1 MGDKLKTGPFQ
12 KALLL
17 VWAAFQIW
25 EVTFGSMDAVTFRA
39 VHCLFLLVFAF
50 TLTETKNRLF
60 RILLVSAAVL
70 SAGIFGW
77 FAYAYRSF
85 ALSGGYPGTVHVVVA
100 GVAIALVFAAGF
112 LRSRSLAVLAAI
124 FFAYNFFGAFLPGA
138 LGHGGFTL
146 RRVLTHLFWGS
157 NGIFGVGVGVSSTY
171 IFMFVLFGALLQ
183 RFGFSS
189 FLNDL
194 ALALVGGTTGGVAK
208 ISVFSSAFFGMIN
221 GSAVAN
227 VATDGCMTIPLMKK
241 AGYKPEYAAAVEA
254 AASTGGQ
261 FTPPVMGAVGFVMA
275 EFLGVSYP
283 KVMLAAIAPAFLY
296 YLSLFFSVHFEAKRL
311 GLHGLSKDNLPEAK
325 AVLKQNWW
333 LLIPVAVLVAVM
345 AFGYTPLYACT
356 AAIVALFA
364 VCAVKRKES
373 GLTLKTAAEAVMAGA
388 ADSVSVG
395 VCCILIGIIIG
406 TVSLTG
412 AGLTLG
418 NLILSLA
425 GEGKAM
431 LCAVLVMLLCCIL
444 GMGVPGVAAY
454 VIVSTI
460 SVPALME
467 AGASAMAA
475 HMFCLIYACLA
486 NITPPVAVSCYV
498 AAGIAKSNQWRTGL
512 CAVKIAAAGFLFP
525 FFFVYN
531 DALLIGSAG
540 IPAWETAL
548 GFLTAS
554 CGVICLAAAFE
565 GMLYRRCTLPERLA
579 LIVAALCCMA
589 AEHISDLAGIL
600 IFAGVLA
607 YQYFREAKNPRRNA
621 ET

>member
-1 MGDKLKTGPFQ
+1 MENKRKAGSLQ

-17 VWAAFQIW
+17 VWVAFQVW
-25 EVTFGSMDAVTFRA
+25 EVTFGRMDAVTFRA
-39 VHCLFLLVFAF
+39 VHCLFLLFFAF
-50 TLTETKNRLF
+50 TLIETKSRLL
-60 RILLVSAAVL
+60 RVLLGAAAAL
-70 SAGIFGW
+70 STGIFGW

-85 ALSGGYPGTVHVVVA
+85 ALSGGYPGALHIAVA
-100 GVAIALVFAAGF
+100 GGAIALVFAAGF

-124 FFAYNFFGAFLPGA
+124 FFAYNFFGAYLPGA
-138 LGHGGFTL
+138 FGHGGFTL
-146 RRVLTHLFWGS
+146 RRVLAHLFWGS

-183 RFGFSS
+183 RFGFSA

-208 ISVFSSAFFGMIN
+208 ISVFSSALFGMIN

-227 VATDGCMTIPLMKK
+227 VATDGCVTIPLMKK
-241 AGYKPEYAAAVEA
+241 AGYSPEYAAAVEA

-275 EFLGVSYP
+275 EFLGVPYP
-283 KVMLAAIAPAFLY
+283 QVMLAAAAPAFLY
-296 YLSLFFSVHFEAKRL
+296 YVSLYFSVHFEAKRL
-311 GLHGLSKDNLPEAK
+311 GLRGLAKENLPEAK
-325 AVLKQNWW
+325 AVLQKNWW

-356 AAIVALFA
+356 AAIASLFA

-373 GLTLKTAAEAVMAGA
+373 GLNLRSAAEALMAGA
-388 ADSVSVG
+388 ADSVGVG

-418 NLILSLA
+418 NLILGLA
-425 GEGKAM
+425 GEGKAV
-431 LCAVLVMLLCCIL
+431 LCAVLVMVLCSIL

-498 AAGIAKSNQWRTGL
+498 AAGIAKSNQWKTGL

-525 FFFVYN
+525 FFFIYN

-540 IPAWETAL
+540 IPAWKTVLAL
-548 GFLTAS
+548 LTAS

-565 GMLYRRCTLPERLA
+565 GMLYRRCTVPERLA
-579 LIVAALCCMA
+579 LIVAAVCCMA
-589 AEHISDLAGIL
+589 AEPISDLAGIL
-600 IFAGVLA
+600 IFAGILA
-607 YQYFREAKNPRRNA
+607 YQHFREVKNPRGSA
-621 ET
+621 